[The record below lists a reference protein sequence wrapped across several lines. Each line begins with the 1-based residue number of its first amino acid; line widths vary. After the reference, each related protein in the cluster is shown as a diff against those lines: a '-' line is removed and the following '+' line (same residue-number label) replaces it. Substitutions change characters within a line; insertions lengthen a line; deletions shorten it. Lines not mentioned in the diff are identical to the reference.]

1 MWDIGLQGIGGC
13 MKKSELLKLIETIA
27 DDGDVNK
34 ILLGNDEFKGLKD
47 LSKLT
52 AEDITEILAGEVGK
66 AYMTSHD
73 DSVRSKAVET
83 FKTGKMQDEI
93 KKAVEAATNKKK
105 TPEQEALEKLQ
116 KQFEDS
122 QAELAKE
129 RTIGKYT
136 KVLKDKGLPVELV
149 DYIYGDGKDETIDK
163 NIENISSIFNS
174 AIDSGVKSKL
184 GNSSYT
190 PPADDATNTL
200 NAQIAAAMGVN

>member
-1 MWDIGLQGIGGC
+1 
-13 MKKSELLKLIETIA
+13 MKKTDLIKLIEKIA
-27 DDGDVNK
+27 DDGDINDV
-34 ILLGNDEFKGLKD
+34 ILGTDEFKELGKVD

-52 AEDITEILAGEVGK
+52 VEEFKNLLENNESAKG
-66 AYMTSHD
+66 YMTSHD
-73 DSVRSKAVET
+73 DSIRSKAVET
-83 FKTGKMQDEI
+83 FQNGKMKDII
-93 KKAVEAATNKKK
+93 KKAVDEAKNGKK

-122 QAELAKE
+122 QAELTKE

-163 NIENISSIFNS
+163 NIENIGSIFNS

-184 GNSSYT
+184 GSNAYT
-190 PPADDATNTL
+190 PPADDTTNAL
-200 NAQIAAAMGVN
+200 NAQIAAAMGVK

>member
-1 MWDIGLQGIGGC
+1 
-13 MKKSELLKLIETIA
+13 MKKADLIKLIEKIA
-27 DDGDVNK
+27 DDGDINEI
-34 ILLGNDEFKGLKD
+34 ILGADEFKDLGKVD

-52 AEDITEILAGEVGK
+52 MEEFKTLMESNESVKG
-66 AYMTSHD
+66 YMTSHD
-73 DSVRSKAVET
+73 DSIRSKAVET
-83 FKTGKMQDEI
+83 FQNGKMKDII
-93 KKAVEAATNKKK
+93 KKAVDEAKNGKK

-163 NIENISSIFNS
+163 NI
-174 AIDSGVKSKL
+174 
-184 GNSSYT
+184 
-190 PPADDATNTL
+190 
-200 NAQIAAAMGVN
+200 